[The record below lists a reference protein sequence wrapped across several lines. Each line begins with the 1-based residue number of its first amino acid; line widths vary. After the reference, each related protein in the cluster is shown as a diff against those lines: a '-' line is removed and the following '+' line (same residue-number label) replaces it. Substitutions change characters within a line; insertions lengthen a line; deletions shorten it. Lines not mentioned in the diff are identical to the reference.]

1 MNKKTPFGHINACQ
15 ICGHKKLETI
25 LAFGH
30 QAIVQRY
37 LTADQLHQ
45 PETVYPLNFCLCP
58 KCGLSQLDYI
68 VDPKIVFPADYPYR
82 TRLTNMLVRNFREL
96 ADTLEK
102 KYRLSKNDLIVDIG
116 SNDGTLLEGFKAKGM
131 RVLGIEPTDAAKD
144 ARKKGIPTIQAYF
157 NEQTAQ
163 AAAKKYGRAKIVT
176 MTNSFAHIPDP
187 LGIARGIG
195 KILADDGVFIS
206 ESQYLMSMMQT
217 LELDTIYH
225 EHLRFYALKPL
236 QELFRRAG
244 FSLVDAERISAAGGS
259 IRVFAMK
266 GKKPANDRVKKL
278 LAEEETAGLYD
289 IKKMRRYAQ
298 KMIDAKNNL
307 LALLI
312 KCKQSGARIAGVSS
326 AGRSNTLLNFA
337 KIDPTLL
344 DFAGEKSGSPK
355 IGLFTPG
362 AHIPVVDE
370 KQLLKEQ
377 PEYALVLS
385 WHIGK
390 ELMKKLRA
398 AGFKS
403 KFIMPL
409 PVPRIVSK
417 I

>member
-1 MNKKTPFGHINACQ
+1 MNKKTPFGHIDACQ
-15 ICGHKKLETI
+15 ICGHKKLKTV

-37 LTADQLHQ
+37 LTAKQLHQ
-45 PETVYPLNFCLCP
+45 PETVYPLNFCFCP
-58 KCGLSQLDYI
+58 KCGLSQLDYV
-68 VDPKIVFPADYPYR
+68 VDPKIVFPANYPYR
-82 TRLTNMLVRNFREL
+82 THLTNMLVRNFREL
-96 ADTLEK
+96 ADSLGK
-102 KYRLSKNDLIVDIG
+102 RYRLKKSDLVIDIG

-131 RVLGIEPTDAAKD
+131 RVLGIEPTDVAKE
-144 ARKKGIPTIQAYF
+144 AKRNGIPTIQAYF

-187 LGIARGIG
+187 LGIVRGIG
-195 KILADDGVFIS
+195 TLLADDGIFVS

-244 FSLVDAERISAAGGS
+244 FSLVDAKRISAAGGS

-266 GKKPANDRVKKL
+266 GKKPASSRTKKL
-278 LAEEETAGLYD
+278 LAEEEAAGLYD
-289 IKKMRRYAQ
+289 VKKMRRYAQ
-298 KMIDAKNNL
+298 KMIDAKNAL
-307 LALLI
+307 LVLLI

-337 KIDPTLL
+337 KIDSTLL
-344 DFAGEKSGSPK
+344 DYTGEKSGSPK

-362 AHIPVVDE
+362 AHILVVDE
-370 KQLLKEQ
+370 KQLLKDQ
-377 PEYALVLS
+377 PEYALMLS
-385 WHIGK
+385 WHIGQ

-398 AGFKS
+398 TGFKG
-403 KFIMPL
+403 KFILPL
-409 PVPRIVSK
+409 PKIKIVN
-417 I
+417 